1 MHFRERYRRNLLVAA
16 RNHERPNAQSMVG
29 FDAGV
34 SKTGTGTYT
43 LSAASAAAVTAAL
56 AALASRPL

>member
-1 MHFRERYRRNLLVAA
+1 
-16 RNHERPNAQSMVG
+16 MVG

-43 LSAASAAAVTAAL
+43 LSAASAAAVTT
-56 AALASRPL
+56 ASTT